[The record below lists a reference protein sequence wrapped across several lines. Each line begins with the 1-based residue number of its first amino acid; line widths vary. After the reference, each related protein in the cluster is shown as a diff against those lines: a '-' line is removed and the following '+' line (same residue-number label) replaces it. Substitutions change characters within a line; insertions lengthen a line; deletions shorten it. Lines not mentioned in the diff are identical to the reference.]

1 MSVLSACSDP
11 VPGRRER
18 ENWEKRGGRRRIVKK
33 KKVELR
39 EIELK
44 LKLKFKRTAEGCK
57 WKEKKD
63 QR

>member
-11 VPGRRER
+11 VPGRSER
-18 ENWEKRGGRRRIVKK
+18 ENWEKRGRRQRIVKK
-33 KKVELR
+33 KVKLH